1 MTSAQAAPGD
11 FATKGDLELLRRDLQ
26 HTEGQLRHE
35 VRLSEE
41 RLRSEMHQME
51 TRLTRWTAGML
62 LTGMGI
68 AAAIGAAIATAI
80 AQVLN

>member
-1 MTSAQAAPGD
+1 MTSAEAAPGD
-11 FATKGDLELLRRDLQ
+11 FATTGDLEL
-26 HTEGQLRHE
+26 LRHE

-41 RLRSEMHQME
+41 RLRTGMHQME
-51 TRLTRWTAGML
+51 TRLTLWTAGML

>member
-1 MTSAQAAPGD
+1 MTSAQAAPSD
-11 FATKGDLELLRRDLQ
+11 FATKGDLEL
-26 HTEGQLRHE
+26 LRHE

-41 RLRSEMHQME
+41 RLRVEMHQME
-51 TRLTRWTAGML
+51 TRLTRWTVGTL

-68 AAAIGAAIATAI
+68 AAAIAAAI